1 MHIKFCGAAREVTGS
16 RHLLTINN
24 KKILLDC
31 GMAQGSRKESGEK
44 NRTLMFD
51 PKELDAIIISHAHID
66 HSGILPYV
74 VKNGFKGKIYATPA
88 TQDLASYM
96 LMDSAMIQE
105 KEAEYL
111 AKKGKSC
118 DDPLYGTEDAEK
130 TQKLFVSVPYHK
142 PIEIIDGV
150 TLTFYNAGH
159 ILGSSQIHLAIDDKE
174 ANKKYT
180 IGFTGDLGRKNL
192 PLLKD
197 PDLLPA
203 TDYLLCESTYGNRFH
218 AAIQTVEHDLADI
231 INRTAKRGGRIII
244 PAFALERTQE
254 IVYYL
259 NILWKNKKIPEIP
272 IYVDSPLS
280 VNVTEVFKKHLDNF
294 DEATHEEFIKHGD
307 NPFGFGRLVYTKSV
321 EESKHLNELNGPMI
335 IISSSGM
342 CEHGRILHHLK
353 NNIENQRNTVL
364 LVGYQA
370 ANTLGRKLLEKE
382 KTVNIF
388 GDPYDVKAEI
398 IVMDAFSAHADRSDL
413 LDYLS
418 RLNTVQPIKKI
429 FLVHGEEGQGLDFEG
444 FLRQSDFTCVEVPS
458 PGQEYELPE
467 K

>member
-16 RHLLTINN
+16 RHLLTING

-31 GMAQGSRKESGEK
+31 GMAQGSRKESAEK
-44 NRTLMFD
+44 NKTLMFD
-51 PKELDAIIISHAHID
+51 PKELDMIIVSHAHID

-74 VKNGFKGKIYATPA
+74 VKNGFKGIIYATPA
-88 TQDLASYM
+88 TKDLVDYM

-111 AKKGKSC
+111 AKKGKTC
-118 DDPLYGTEDAEK
+118 EPPLYSTEDAEN
-130 TQKLFVSVPYHK
+130 TAKLFVGVPYEK
-142 PIEIIDGV
+142 SITIADGIM
-150 TLTFYNAGH
+150 LTMYNAGH
-159 ILGSSQIHLAIDDKE
+159 ILGSAQIHIQIDDKE
-174 ANKKYT
+174 TGKQYT
-180 IGFTGDLGRKNL
+180 LGFTGDLGRKNL

-197 PDLLPA
+197 PVLLPP

-218 AAIQTVEHDLADI
+218 AAIQTVEQDLADI

-259 NILWKNKKIPEIP
+259 NILWKDKKIPELP

-280 VNVTEVFKKHLDNF
+280 VNLTEVFKKHLDNF
-294 DEATHEEFIKHGD
+294 DEETHEEFIKHGD
-307 NPFGFGRLVYTKSV
+307 NPFGFGRLTYTKSV
-321 EESKHLNELNGPMI
+321 EESKRLNELNGPMI

-353 NNIENQRNTVL
+353 NNISNPRNTVL

-370 ANTLGRKLLEKE
+370 ENTLGRKIFNGEKS
-382 KTVNIF
+382 VNIF

-413 LDYLS
+413 LDYMKK
-418 RLNTVQPIKKI
+418 LNDVQPIKKI
-429 FLVHGEEGQGLDFEG
+429 FLIHGEEGQGLDFEI
-444 FLRQSDFTCVEVPS
+444 FLRESGFTNIAVPS
-458 PGQEYELPE
+458 PGQEFELPE
-467 K
+467 